1 MDNSPN
7 PVDVHYCVAVD
18 QDIAERDDLLQVR
31 YLTGKGLVVYCQLAE
46 GFANDPK
53 LPLHSGAQ
61 HET

>member
-1 MDNSPN
+1 
-7 PVDVHYCVAVD
+7 
-18 QDIAERDDLLQVR
+18 
-31 YLTGKGLVVYCQLAE
+31 LVVYCQLAE